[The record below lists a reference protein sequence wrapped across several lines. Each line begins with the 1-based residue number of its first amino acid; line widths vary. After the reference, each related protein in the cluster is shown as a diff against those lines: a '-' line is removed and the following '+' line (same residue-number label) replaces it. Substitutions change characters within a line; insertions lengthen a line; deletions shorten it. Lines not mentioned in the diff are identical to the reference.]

1 MIRDSWFMTKGG
13 KMRDLTLSL
22 PLSFS
27 KRQSGTWNSTQ
38 KWNLVLLIGIVI
50 LAVGYLV
57 QISSLGTKGYDI
69 KKVEQKIQL
78 LEDEQKTL
86 QIESSNLQSM
96 DQIQTQ
102 AVKLNFVPST
112 NVSYIQNSNFALK

>member
-1 MIRDSWFMTKGG
+1 
-13 KMRDLTLSL
+13 MRDLTLSL
-22 PLSFS
+22 PLSFP
-27 KRQSGTWNSTQ
+27 KKQSGSWVSTQ
-38 KWNLVLLIGIVI
+38 KWNLVLLIGIAF
-50 LAVGYLV
+50 LALGYLV
-57 QISSLGTKGYDI
+57 QISALGTKGYDI
-69 KKVEQKIQL
+69 KKVEQQIQL